1 MILTALIIIH
11 LIADF
16 YFQSTNCAQKKVKEF
31 KYFVIHIVLYTLVT
45 IVGLLLIVEPNRI
58 IKPALFLSIIHLI
71 IDFIKIRINKIKSS
85 SSFHFLTFVIDQLL
99 HVFSILFVF
108 YSFRLRE
115 FPSVI
120 AIRLVD
126 FFTVDVCRTWL
137 RYGLLFILLLDPAS
151 VFVKL
156 LSACASN
163 ETNLIEQKGD
173 ASVGQIIGKLERII
187 IAVLVLCNQIGT
199 IGFVLTAKS
208 LARYKQL
215 ENREFAEKYLVG
227 TLSSITIAIVAT
239 LLLK

>member
-1 MILTALIIIH
+1 M
-11 LIADF
+11 
-16 YFQSTNCAQKKVKEF
+16 
-31 KYFVIHIVLYTLVT
+31 
-45 IVGLLLIVEPNRI
+45 
-58 IKPALFLSIIHLI
+58 
-71 IDFIKIRINKIKSS
+71 
-85 SSFHFLTFVIDQLL
+85 TFVIDQLL